1 MRISSFSFVLMAG
14 LAVSACSGQKG
25 LHDLRN
31 NGTGPDEFKVLP
43 NKPLT
48 QPTDYAALPAPTP
61 GASNLADPTPKQDLI
76 ANLGG
81 NPASAQTTG
90 GVPASDGALVTAAS
104 RYGVEPDVRATLA
117 AQDAAFR
124 KRENRTARI
133 KLFPVDRYS
142 EAYKREA
149 LDPFAVSEAYRA
161 NGIATP
167 SSPPR

>member
-1 MRISSFSFVLMAG
+1 MQA
-14 LAVSACSGQKG
+14 LAE
-25 LHDLRN
+25 
-31 NGTGPDEFKVLP
+31 TPLP
-43 NKPLT
+43 RK
-48 QPTDYAALPAPTP
+48 QP
-61 GASNLADPTPKQDLI
+61 
-76 ANLGG
+76 
-81 NPASAQTTG
+81 
-90 GVPASDGALVTAAS
+90 VVCRDGALVTAAS